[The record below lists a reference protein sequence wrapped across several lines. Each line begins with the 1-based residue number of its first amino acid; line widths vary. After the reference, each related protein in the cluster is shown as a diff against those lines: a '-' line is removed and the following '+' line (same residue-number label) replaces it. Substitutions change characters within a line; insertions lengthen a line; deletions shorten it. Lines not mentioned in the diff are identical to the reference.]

1 MTMVV
6 EKVLHP
12 GSSDRLFFTGMS
24 LAAALTVFAGFAPTY
39 YLRSSVLPPLSPL
52 VHLHGLVFT
61 GWIFLFL
68 AQTTLVATRRT
79 DLHRRLG
86 IAGAILAVALVVVG
100 VIMAID
106 LLRREVVFDGIDP
119 RSFLSIPLGDMV
131 VFSILVTAGIAFRR
145 QAETHKRLML
155 LATIT
160 LLTAAAARIAAPLNG
175 GPLIFFGLTDLFVAA
190 AVGHDLLSRRRL
202 HPATIFGGLLIVVFK
217 PLLMI
222 AAFTPP
228 WLAFADAL
236 R

>member
-1 MTMVV
+1 MVV
-6 EKVLHP
+6 DKVVRP
-12 GSSDRLFFTGMS
+12 RSSDRLFFTGMS

-39 YLRSSVLPPLSPL
+39 YLRSSGLPPLTQL

-61 GWIFLFL
+61 AWIFLFL
-68 AQTTLVATRRT
+68 AQTTLVAAHRT
-79 DLHRRLG
+79 DLHRRFG
-86 IAGAILAVALVVVG
+86 IAGSFLAVVLVVVG
-100 VIMAID
+100 VTTATDM
-106 LLRREVVFDGIDP
+106 LRRGVVFDGIDP
-119 RSFLSIPLGDMV
+119 RAFFSIPLGDMV
-131 VFSILVTAGIAFRR
+131 VFAILVTAGIAFRR
-145 QAETHKRLML
+145 QAETHTRLML

-160 LLTAAAARIAAPLNG
+160 LLTAAVARIAAPLNG

-190 AVGHDLLSRRRL
+190 VVGYDFLSRRQL

-217 PLLMI
+217 PLLMV